1 MKITSISSYRSS
13 YNNTNS
19 LKQSSN
25 NKHQNVSFGFGED
38 YGMDPMDDSFHASNP
53 STLKTLKYL
62 AELVFA
68 AGSELLGSDKKRLRE
83 IERLGRELEMKEEF
97 EERKRREELERNR
110 IQDDDSDD
118 Y

>member
-1 MKITSISSYRSS
+1 MKINSISSYKSS

-38 YGMDPMDDSFHASNP
+38 YGMDPMDDSFSHASNP
-53 STLKTLKYL
+53 STLKSLKYL

-83 IERLGRELEMKEEF
+83 IERLGRELELKEEF

-110 IQDDDSDD
+110 MHDEDYDD
-118 Y
+118 